1 MCLVTG
7 RENAVNVYDIIWKEK
22 SFQDACFHQKS
33 KKPTTGQLKNSYPST
48 LVKFECV
55 KLKIPNMGR
64 KIVVG
69 DNEWKYPLTSF

>member
-7 RENAVNVYDIIWKEK
+7 RENAVNAYDIIWNET
-22 SFQDACFHQKS
+22 SFQAACFHQKS
-33 KKPTTGQLKNSYPST
+33 KKPTTDQLKNSYPST
-48 LVKFECV
+48 PVKLEYA

-69 DNEWKYPLTSF
+69 D